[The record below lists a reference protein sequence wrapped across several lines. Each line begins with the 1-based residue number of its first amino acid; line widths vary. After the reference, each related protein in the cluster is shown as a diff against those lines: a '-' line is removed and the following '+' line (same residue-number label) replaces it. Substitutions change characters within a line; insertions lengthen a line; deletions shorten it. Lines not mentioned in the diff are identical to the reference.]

1 MLNAN
6 SKKFKEKVQAYF
18 NAHRIDEFDAN
29 GDDIVREY
37 NAYTKN
43 DAYKRQVNWVGFL
56 MAWPFAD
63 FATVEQARLLDEWHE
78 GPYVEKH
85 RLDGIDLARNFYSTI
100 YVHAVQPYLRE
111 RGLI

>member
-6 SKKFKEKVQAYF
+6 NKKFKEKVQAYF
-18 NAHRIDEFDAN
+18 NAYRIDEFDNN
-29 GDDIVREY
+29 GDIVREY

-43 DAYKRQVNWVGFL
+43 GAYKRQVNWVGFF

-63 FATVEQARLLDEWHE
+63 FCTAEQERLLDEWHE

-85 RLDGIDLARNFYSTI
+85 KLDGIDLARNFYATI
-100 YVHAVQPYLRE
+100 YVHAVQPYLKE

>member
-6 SKKFKEKVQAYF
+6 NKKFKEKVQAYF
-18 NAHRIDEFDAN
+18 NKHRVEEFDAN

-37 NAYTKN
+37 RAYLKN
-43 DAYKRQVNWVGFL
+43 GSLRSQVNWVGFF

-63 FATVEQARLLDEWHE
+63 FYTAEQERLLDEWHE
-78 GPYVEKH
+78 GPYVEKYK
-85 RLDGIDLARNFYSTI
+85 LDGVDLAHRFYATI
-100 YVHAVQPYLRE
+100 YVHAVQPYLKE

>member
-6 SKKFKEKVQAYF
+6 SKKFKAKVQAYF
-18 NAHRIDEFDAN
+18 NEHRIDEFDAN
-29 GDDIVREY
+29 DDDIVREY

-43 DAYKRQVNWVGFL
+43 DAYQRQVNWVGFF

-63 FATVEQARLLDEWHE
+63 FYTESQARLLDEWHE
-78 GPYVEKH
+78 GP
-85 RLDGIDLARNFYSTI
+85 FYSTI
-100 YVHAVQPYLRE
+100 YVHAVQPYLKE